1 MFERFTDKARR
12 VVVHAQEVARDRGAE
27 SIRTEHLLASLF
39 AVPDNLAVTVLAA
52 QHVTQADVEA
62 DIDRMR
68 GAGPTPSDSEALA
81 TLGIDL
87 DEVRRQVEDAFGP
100 GALDRWD
107 PARPDLEEGSAA
119 GPAGGVGA
127 RAQLHRHR
135 APPAGADPRGR
146 WRGPSDPRRPRG
158 APEAGQGRRGGA
170 GAGEARGLGPVP
182 RIQPACAA
190 RSTPWP
196 SAWPRRRVGGSRCRC
211 TVARANG
218 GKPQVMRK
226 CPVAA
231 ARAPNGRPAPPAVPT
246 AATGHTVA
254 AVVSPRTM
262 S

>member
-100 GALDRWD
+100 GALDRTRAAQNRGGRWTGGIRLD
-107 PARPDLEEGSAA
+107 PTSKKALQLALREASALGHNYIGTEHLLLGLIHEGGGAARQILVGRGVHLKPARVVVEELVRAKRA
-119 GPAGGVGA
+119 G
-127 RAQLHRHR
+127 
-135 APPAGADPRGR
+135 
-146 WRGPSDPRRPRG
+146 
-158 APEAGQGRRGGA
+158 
-170 GAGEARGLGPVP
+170 
-182 RIQPACAA
+182 
-190 RSTPWP
+190 
-196 SAWPRRRVGGSRCRC
+196 
-211 TVARANG
+211 
-218 GKPQVMRK
+218 
-226 CPVAA
+226 
-231 ARAPNGRPAPPAVPT
+231 
-246 AATGHTVA
+246 
-254 AVVSPRTM
+254 
-262 S
+262 